1 MNLSSHDSRRYIRLR
16 RIWLIALFPL
26 WELIRRLFGVNPL
39 LMPPLAEIFTE
50 LVHGITGG
58 KLAARWLLSMALVSG
73 GLAAGTVLA
82 MILVLISGTGR
93 AASSCLSLISS
104 LMHPLPGLALLPLVI
119 LWFGTGTNAVMFIII
134 HAVLWPIFVNLE
146 SGVRSLAPAWEI
158 YARILNLGPWKTFVH
173 ISLPGSFPHLIS
185 GLRTGWARSW
195 RAFIAAEMVFG
206 AVGALGGLGWQIF
219 ESRVMMDTAALYSA
233 LLVVMLTGMA
243 MEELILARWENKVR
257 QKWGELKT

>member
-16 RIWLIALFPL
+16 RLWIIALFPL
-26 WELIRRLFGVNPL
+26 WELIRRSFEVNPL

-50 LVHGITGG
+50 LIHGITGG

-119 LWFGTGTNAVMFIII
+119 LWFGTGTNVVMFIII
-134 HAVLWPIFVNLE
+134 HAVLWNQASVHWHRPGKSMRGFSIPATGGRSFTSRCPGPFPISYQDYVQD
-146 SGVRSLAPAWEI
+146 
-158 YARILNLGPWKTFVH
+158 GPVYGGPLLLLKWY
-173 ISLPGSFPHLIS
+173 S
-185 GLRTGWARSW
+185 GL
-195 RAFIAAEMVFG
+195 
-206 AVGALGGLGWQIF
+206 
-219 ESRVMMDTAALYSA
+219 
-233 LLVVMLTGMA
+233 
-243 MEELILARWENKVR
+243 
-257 QKWGELKT
+257 